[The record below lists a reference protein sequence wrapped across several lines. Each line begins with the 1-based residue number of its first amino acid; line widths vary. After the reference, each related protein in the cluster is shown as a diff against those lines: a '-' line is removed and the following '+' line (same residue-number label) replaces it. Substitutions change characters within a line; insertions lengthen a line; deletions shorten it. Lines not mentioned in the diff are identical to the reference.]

1 MTKQCECG
9 VCNATEYDIL
19 ERMVDIFDDED
30 EE

>member
-1 MTKQCECG
+1 MTKCDCDT
-9 VCNATEYDIL
+9 CNATEYDIL